1 MCVCVRAD
9 DVAHLTYLL
18 KCGEAE
24 DVRRSHADAWQYGR
38 VLFRARAHIRP
49 EPRSRVGD
57 CKLAA
62 LRRET
67 ESRGSIVDS
76 GGGRAGTGDGG
87 RVGFDLPFVGCVD
100 SGAGGG
106 GAGGG
111 GLHSCRR
118 ACGPGEASSTGVRV
132 ESCEY
137 DRRFTIERERRLRKR
152 QSPNINMRSEIF
164 RAYFRSA
171 SAI

>member
-1 MCVCVRAD
+1 MLCVRVCERVCVCVCVRAD

-87 RVGFDLPFVGCVD
+87 RVGFDLPFVGCVE
-100 SGAGGG
+100 GAVPVACTR
-106 GAGGG
+106 AGV
-111 GLHSCRR
+111 LAAQERP
-118 ACGPGEASSTGVRV
+118 AAQEL

-137 DRRFTIERERRLRKR
+137 DRR
-152 QSPNINMRSEIF
+152 
-164 RAYFRSA
+164 
-171 SAI
+171 